1 VEADLVERALREGT
15 PLLDGDQATFV
26 WYGDHAPRLIGDFNG
41 WNEDTALDLPLVAQG
56 IWARTLPLPRDAY
69 IEYAY
74 SQDGWHLAD
83 PFNPRSVSNGLGARN
98 HYFYMP
104 DAVPTPWIAH
114 ERGRPLGSLTRH
126 VVRADH
132 LVVGGERAVYLYR
145 PPVSDPS
152 PLLVVLD
159 GRDYLRRARLARM
172 VDNLIAE
179 GRIRPLALAMVANGG
194 QARYVEY
201 ACNDSTVSFLR
212 SRVVPLARA
221 QLNLVDLDTH
231 PGAYGLLGAS
241 MGGLCAL
248 YTALRAPSMFG
259 HAISQSG
266 AFALGALGSD
276 PVVFDLVRHLPN
288 APVKIWMDV
297 GSYEQLLPANQRMQ
311 ALLRQRGYDVTY
323 REYHGGHNYSVWR
336 DDVWRG
342 LEALYGTR

>member
-1 VEADLVERALREGT
+1 MEADLGERALREGT
-15 PLLDGDQATFV
+15 PLLDGGQATFV

-41 WNEDTALDLPLVAQG
+41 WREDTALDLPPVAQG

-104 DAVPTPWIAH
+104 DAVPTPWIAR
-114 ERGRPLGSLTRH
+114 ERGRPHGSLTRH
-126 VVRADH
+126 VVHADH

-159 GRDYLRRARLARM
+159 GQDYLRRARLPRM
-172 VDNLIAE
+172 VDNLIAA

-221 QLNLVDLDTH
+221 QLNLVDLDAQ

-259 HAISQSG
+259 RAISQSG

-311 ALLRQRGYDVTY
+311 ALLRQHGYDVTY

>member
-41 WNEDTALDLPLVAQG
+41 WNEDTALDLPPVAQG

-172 VDNLIAE
+172 VDNLIAA